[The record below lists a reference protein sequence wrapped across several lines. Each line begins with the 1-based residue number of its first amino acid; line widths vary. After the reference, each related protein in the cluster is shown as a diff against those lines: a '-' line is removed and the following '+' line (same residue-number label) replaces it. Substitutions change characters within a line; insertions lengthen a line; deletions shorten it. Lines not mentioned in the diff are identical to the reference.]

1 MQFFI
6 CSAEQGALMKK
17 TLHAMIMICL
27 LSLGGAALAQ
37 DDDNAKSACEAV
49 LCLSSGNRP
58 DECAPSLSRY
68 FSINFRKWSDTVR
81 ARQNFLNLC
90 PIVSR
95 DAALSVLASTISNES
110 EHNEQQEK

>member
-1 MQFFI
+1 
-6 CSAEQGALMKK
+6 MKK
-17 TLHAMIMICL
+17 ILHALTLVCL
-27 LSLGGAALAQ
+27 LSFGGAAFSQ

-68 FSINFRKWSDTVR
+68 FSISFRKWSDTVR

-110 EHNEQQEK
+110 EHNEQQDK

>member
-1 MQFFI
+1 M
-6 CSAEQGALMKK
+6 MKK
-17 TLHAMIMICL
+17 LHVMAMACL
-27 LSLGGAALAQ
+27 LSLAGAAHSQ

-68 FSINFRKWSDTVR
+68 FSISFRKWSDTVR

-110 EHNEQQEK
+110 EHNAQQDK

>member
-1 MQFFI
+1 
-6 CSAEQGALMKK
+6 MKK
-17 TLHAMIMICL
+17 ILHAITMVYL
-27 LSLGGAALAQ
+27 LSLGRAALAQ

-58 DECAPSLSRY
+58 DDCTPSLYRY
-68 FSINFRKWSDTVR
+68 FSISFRKWSDTVR

-95 DAALSVLASTISNES
+95 DAALSVLASSISNES
-110 EHNEQQEK
+110 EHNEQQDK